1 MYCIYKDNMW
11 ATAVL
16 ISKSLTKYV
25 SENVAVA
32 GKEKVAD
39 KKRYNLV
46 VLLAVFGRMTE
57 QLSVFGL
64 FTKPLDKIPDNCGKE
79 CFRQLFND
87 GSQDTSTL
95 NRVVEEVFSEVDAI
109 ANNLSCSGFKPFY
122 NSDNKK
128 ISGTIIP
135 LLTLWYIDMVNL
147 AMISYRRSYKKEDFT
162 NLKLWPLK
170 HVFEVGRVGKLNSI
184 MPVDPSPDF
193 GDLSGKFNFDVFNA
207 NAKFSSKDILD
218 KCFTKLNDQDANQRA
233 RDAMSSE
240 ERADKLCKFL
250 EVVTMKEAS
259 EGIEEKID
267 ARGAKAKTRK
277 RADPDPATDEEEG
290 VERSQKKAKTAKKDR
305 SDAKSN
311 DRSEKKRKTKKL
323 RKKTSSSNSVAGVVT
338 EVSAE
343 STRGRKSGPSL
354 LEQVTPIV
362 NEAVKAALKES
373 HPDMSDTDVDAF
385 MARFEDTY
393 KKLEKKKPKKSGE
406 EEDEAKPVKRGR
418 KRHRFV
424 EDSAKDDLLDTS
436 DDDSESS
443 GDESSDEMG
452 SSEDDSGDESESDS
466 EMNHLGTDDVF
477 AIDGKLESV
486 ESDNFGALALNTMP
500 NGCAE
505 PTLSYDATVVQGI
518 MGENYNRQLYDELM
532 SALEVDYVDNN
543 KTDENVRTVINWA
556 KMRGYSAKVVI
567 YEIEEKKNKNWEW
580 TSKSPITMGDKNGV
594 NVVNVMRHIKNGNTI
609 GYYTLKA
616 TEFTS

>member
-1 MYCIYKDNMW
+1 MYCKYKDNVW

-16 ISKSLTKYV
+16 ISNRLKQYV

-32 GKEKVAD
+32 GKEKVDD
-39 KKRYNLV
+39 KKRYDLV
-46 VLLAVFGRMTE
+46 VLLAVMGRMTE
-57 QLSVFGL
+57 QMSVFGL
-64 FTKPLDKIPDNCGKE
+64 FTKPLDKMPDNCGKE
-79 CFRQLFND
+79 CFRKLFND
-87 GSQDTSTL
+87 GCQDTSTL
-95 NRVVEEVFSEVDAI
+95 IRVVDEVFSEVDAI
-109 ANNLSCSGFKPFY
+109 ANSLSCSGFKPFY

-128 ISGTIIP
+128 NSGTIIP

-147 AMISYRRSYKKEDFT
+147 AMISYKCSYKKEDFT
-162 NLKLWPLK
+162 NLKLFPLK
-170 HVFEVGRVGKLNSI
+170 HVFEVGRVDKLNSI
-184 MPVDPSPDF
+184 VPVDPSPDF

-207 NAKFSSKDILD
+207 SAKFSSKGILD
-218 KCFTKLNDQDANQRA
+218 TCFMKLNDPDANQKA
-233 RDAMSSE
+233 REEMNIN

-250 EVVTMKEAS
+250 EVVTREDAR
-259 EGIEEKID
+259 EGIEKKVD
-267 ARGAKAKTRK
+267 ARGAKAKK
-277 RADPDPATDEEEG
+277 RAAPDPATDEEEG
-290 VERSQKKAKTAKKDR
+290 VKRSQKKAKTAKKDR

-311 DRSEKKRKTKKL
+311 DRSEKKKPKTKKS

-343 STRGRKSGPSL
+343 STGGRKSGPSL

-373 HPDMSDTDVDAF
+373 HPDMSDTDMDAF

-418 KRHRFV
+418 KRDRLV

-466 EMNHLGTDDVF
+466 EMNHLSIDDVF
-477 AIDGKLESV
+477 AIDLKLESV
-486 ESDNFGALALNTMP
+486 ESDNFGELALNTMP

-532 SALEVDYVDNN
+532 SALEVDYADNN

-567 YEIEEKKNKNWEW
+567 YEIEEKNNKNWEW
-580 TSKSPITMGDKNGV
+580 TSNSPITMGDKNGL
-594 NVVNVMRHIKNGNTI
+594 NVVNVMRHIKNGHTN